1 MFNVSWKKLLA
12 VPALALALA
21 ACGDDER
28 DDRTVDAALSSDLAL
43 ASQSAMYPPQMYVSP
58 TEMGYGYQPA
68 YAQPRPVYQQA
79 PAPRP
84 RVVRTSTSTT
94 ARTSGEIIQRNT
106 KRDAVIGATAGAVI
120 GATTSRD
127 RLKGAVIGAAA
138 GGLLG
143 AVIGHTVD
151 VERAPRY

>member
-1 MFNVSWKKLLA
+1 MTKITFARFMTIPV
-12 VPALALALA
+12 LALALA
-21 ACGDDER
+21 ACGDRR
-28 DDRTVDAALSSDLAL
+28 DDRASMDPGLSSDLSL

-58 TEMGYGYQPA
+58 MEMGYAGGYQPA
-68 YAQPRPVYQQA
+68 YATQRPVYAQ

-84 RVVRTSTSTT
+84 RVVRTSSTATTS
-94 ARTSGEIIQRNT
+94 ADAGVIRNT
-106 KRDAVIGATAGAVI
+106 KRDAILGATAGAVI

-143 AVIGHTVD
+143 AVIGHQVD
-151 VERAPRY
+151 VQRQR